1 MASVSKPAQPTNPP
15 EWGQA
20 GKSAPSCWAYIVRG
34 SIVLLAVMLAACR
47 QAPSALIPEE
57 DDPEF
62 RRGRQFL
69 RQDRK
74 REALEAFL
82 GVIERRP
89 NAPES
94 HFEAAE
100 LFLTHLEDPIS
111 AIYHYQRYKQ
121 YRRDTEKARRVDQ
134 RIETAKKEFARTLP
148 GNPLRSDI
156 ERLDLLARLE
166 QLQAENQQL
175 KREVTELRGAL
186 ARAGVAAP
194 AGFAAPVRPAEPVP
208 APAVQP
214 QVAAPVTRAAPT
226 QPTRITTYVVQ
237 PGDTL
242 YKISQSVYG
251 TPARWG
257 EIFEANRDRIPNQNS
272 LRVGTELRIP

>member
-1 MASVSKPAQPTNPP
+1 MA
-15 EWGQA
+15 
-20 GKSAPSCWAYIVRG
+20 
-34 SIVLLAVMLAACR
+34 VLALAVVACQ

-62 RRGRQFL
+62 RRGRQYL

-74 REALEAFL
+74 REALESFL
-82 GVIERRP
+82 SVIERRP

-121 YRRDTEKARRVDQ
+121 YRRDTEKSRRVDQ

-148 GNPLRSDI
+148 GNPMRGDL

-166 QLQAENQQL
+166 QLQAENHQL
-175 KREVTELRGAL
+175 KREITELRAAL
-186 ARAGVAAP
+186 GRAGVAAP
-194 AGFAAPVRPAEPVP
+194 APQTAPARPAEPSPVAATRPQP
-208 APAVQP
+208 APAP
-214 QVAAPVTRAAPT
+214 TQVAPAPAPLP
-226 QPTRITTYVVQ
+226 QARVTTYVVQ

-242 YKISQSVYG
+242 YKISNAVYG
-251 TPARWG
+251 TPSRWG
-257 EIFEANRDRIPNQNS
+257 DIYAANRDRIPNQNS